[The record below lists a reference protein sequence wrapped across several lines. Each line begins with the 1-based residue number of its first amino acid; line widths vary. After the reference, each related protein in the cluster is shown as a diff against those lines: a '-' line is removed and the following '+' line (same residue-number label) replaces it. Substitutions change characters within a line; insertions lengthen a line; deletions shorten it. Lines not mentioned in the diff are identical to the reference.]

1 MCVIS
6 KTLVCASSKTYVFKI
21 REDCA
26 DKVAEFLRKNG
37 RISAEYGPLLKGVY
51 KDAVVTLVKP
61 DKLQVILQF
70 AKISVDELES
80 ELRGLG

>member
-6 KTLVCASSKTYVFKI
+6 RSLVCASSKTYVLKI
-21 REDCA
+21 REDCV
-26 DKVAEFLRKNG
+26 DKVAEFLKTKG
-37 RISAEYGPLLKGVY
+37 RVTAEYGPLLKGVY
-51 KDAVVTLVKP
+51 KDAIVTLVKP

-70 AKISVDELES
+70 AKISIEELES